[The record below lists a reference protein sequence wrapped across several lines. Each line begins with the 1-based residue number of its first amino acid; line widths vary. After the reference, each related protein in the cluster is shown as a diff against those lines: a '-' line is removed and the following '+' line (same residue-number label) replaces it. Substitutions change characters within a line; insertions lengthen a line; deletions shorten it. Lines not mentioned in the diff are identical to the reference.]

1 MPANTHMM
9 QNDMMQANKP
19 EDMGWEFVDD
29 TLTNAQH
36 TVVFVTPRGR
46 RYHARSGCSD
56 ARLSLSESEAL
67 QIGRSPCKKCCKSRI
82 AI

>member
-9 QNDMMQANKP
+9 QNDMMQANKS

-29 TLTNAQH
+29 TLTNAQQ
-36 TVVFVTPRGR
+36 TGVFVTPRGR
-46 RYHARSGCSD
+46 RYHARSGCSG
-56 ARLSLSESEAL
+56 ARFSLSESEAL
-67 QIGRSPCKKCCKSRI
+67 QIGRSPCKKCCKARI

>member
-1 MPANTHMM
+1 MM
-9 QNDMMQANKP
+9 QNDMMQANKS

-46 RYHARSGCSD
+46 RYHARSSCSD
-56 ARLSLSESEAL
+56 ATRACLTCANGEVN
-67 QIGRSPCKKCCKSRI
+67 
-82 AI
+82 